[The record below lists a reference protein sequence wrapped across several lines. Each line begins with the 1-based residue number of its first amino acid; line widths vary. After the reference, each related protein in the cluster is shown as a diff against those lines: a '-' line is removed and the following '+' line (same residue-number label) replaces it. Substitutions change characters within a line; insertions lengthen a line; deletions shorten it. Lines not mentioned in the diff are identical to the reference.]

1 MQRPRF
7 TQQAREHSTGSHE
20 DTPRLHSTPAA
31 LSTQSLSLTTR
42 KCHVSPTKGAPQ
54 VNRLDT
60 SKETREKREDGGT
73 CPNWEE
79 PNTMWVN
86 VTQRRTPE
94 ETLMT

>member
-1 MQRPRF
+1 M
-7 TQQAREHSTGSHE
+7 
-20 DTPRLHSTPAA
+20 
-31 LSTQSLSLTTR
+31 
-42 KCHVSPTKGAPQ
+42 SPTKGAPR